1 MKNSNSFRRGV
12 FGLAVAGLAGAAI
25 FTPASPAQA
34 FYGSDDVSEERSIA
48 AFTKILIKGGIELD
62 VTAGKD
68 QKLVVETEEDYLERV
83 LTYVEGD
90 TLVIDMEDKRRRKF
104 WDDVDVDITIHMPT
118 LEGIEVRGAVDG
130 DVRNL
135 DADKLMVEIKGAA
148 DLNLEGT
155 CTTLTL
161 DIKGA
166 GDIDADDLKCKVV
179 DVDVKG
185 AGSASVYAS
194 DEIEANVRGVGSID
208 VYGKPKTIYKKV
220 GGIGSI
226 SIR

>member
-34 FYGSDDVSEERSIA
+34 FYSSDDVSEERSVA

-62 VTAGKD
+62 LTAGKD
-68 QKLVVETEEDYLERV
+68 QKLVVETEEGYLERV
-83 LTYVEGD
+83 LTFVDGD

-104 WDDVDVDITIHMPT
+104 WNDVDVDITIQMPT

-148 DLNLEGT
+148 DLNLEGN
-155 CTTLTL
+155 CETLTL

-166 GDIDADDLKCKVV
+166 GDIGADDLKCKVV

-194 DEIEANVRGVGSID
+194 DEVEANVRGVGSID
-208 VYGKPKTIYKKV
+208 VYGKPKTIRKKV